1 MMENLYKIDIN
12 VQTQYIEQQST
23 PSLGRYVFSYTIVI
37 KNTGKIPAK
46 LVSRHWVI
54 TDANGKTEE
63 VKGLGVIGE
72 QPRLMTDESF
82 QYTSGTVLDSPVG
95 SMHGSY
101 QMIADNGYGFE
112 AKIPSFT
119 LNTPKILN

>member
-23 PSLGRYVFSYTIVI
+23 PSLGKYVFSYTIII

-54 TDANGKTEE
+54 TDANGETEE

-72 QPRLMTDESF
+72 QPRLKTDESF

-101 QMIADNGYGFE
+101 QMIADNGYEFE
-112 AKIPSFT
+112 AKIPLFT

>member
-54 TDANGKTEE
+54 TDANGKTED

-72 QPRLMTDESF
+72 QPRLKTDESF

-101 QMIADNGYGFE
+101 QMIADNGYEFD
-112 AKIPSFT
+112 AKIQLFT

>member
-1 MMENLYKIDIN
+1 MENLYKIDIN

-23 PSLGRYVFSYTIVI
+23 PSQGRYVFSYTIII

-72 QPRLMTDESF
+72 QPRLQTNESF
-82 QYTSGTVLDSPVG
+82 KYTSGTVLDSPVG

-101 QMIADNGYGFE
+101 QMIADNGYEFE